1 MPAPRWLARA
11 NRHITN
17 PLLGPLA
24 LRLPLFGVIEHR
36 GRRSGRLYRTPVNVF
51 AMPGGYLLALTYGAE
66 SDWVKNVLA
75 EGGCHLESR
84 GRRHRLMAPRLVH
97 DEGRRGVPAPVR
109 LPLRLLRVSDF
120 LLLSEAAY
128 GDGRGS

>member
-11 NRHITN
+11 NRRFTN
-17 PLLGPLA
+17 QLLGPLA
-24 LRLPLFGVIEHR
+24 LRLPGFGVIEHR

-51 AMPGGYLLALTYGAE
+51 GMPGGFLLALTYGKE
-66 SDWVKNVLA
+66 SDWVKNVVA
-75 EGGCHLESR
+75 AGGCELETR
-84 GRRHRLMAPRLVH
+84 GHRHRLTAPRIVH

-109 LPLRLLRVSDF
+109 LPLRLLRVTDF